1 MTPVPRRA
9 AGGHRPGD
17 RRPVRAAAA
26 GAAAAAAWALVDE
39 PANRLFRSTPYSDAR
54 LLGGFVTRGPWQRPL
69 GVGLHVV
76 NGAAFGLAFERVGG
90 RGVRQALVAA
100 GIETVATWPLLAA
113 IDRVHPD
120 RRSGRL
126 PPLASNGRLFAE
138 QVAVHALFGLV
149 LGVLTRR

>member
-1 MTPVPRRA
+1 MTAVPGPARDDHAR
-9 AGGHRPGD
+9 GD

-26 GAAAAAAWALVDE
+26 GAAAAAVWALVDE
-39 PANRLFRSTPYSDAR
+39 PANRLFRSAPYSDAR
-54 LLGGFVTRGPWQRPL
+54 LLGGFVTGGPWQRPL

-76 NGAAFGLAFERVGG
+76 NGAAFGLAFDRVGG
-90 RGVRQALVAA
+90 RGVRQALAAA

-126 PPLASNGRLFAE
+126 PPLASNRRLFAE